1 MIFLLEGEEADMM
14 TAKELKKLVEGCERY
29 LQVAN
34 SHGDD
39 IAINSI
45 PKCDIGVAT
54 VRFEGHQ
61 GETWEKEL
69 WIDIKGALHIESP
82 ETRESV
88 FDFAADFGWSEE
100 EIYYIKYGE

>member
-1 MIFLLEGEEADMM
+1 MM

-39 IAINSI
+39 ITINSI
-45 PKCDIGVAT
+45 SKCDISVAT
-54 VRFEGHQ
+54 VCFEGHQ

-100 EIYYIKYGE
+100 EIHYIKYGK